1 MSDLIDRNER
11 FERGLAIRREVLGAD
26 YVDKSLA
33 AADDFTA
40 PLQQLVT
47 EHAWG
52 AIWSRPGLDRRTR
65 SFINLGMITA
75 LNRPHELEIHVKGA
89 VNNGLTRAEIMEAL
103 LQTAIYCGFPAALDA
118 FRVARKVLDEMG
130 AK

>member
-11 FERGLAIRREVLGAD
+11 FEKGLAIRREVLGAE
-26 YVDKSLA
+26 YVDKSIA
-33 AADDFTA
+33 SADEFTA

-47 EHAWG
+47 EHAWN
-52 AIWSRPGLDRRTR
+52 AIWARPGLDRRTR
-65 SFINLGMITA
+65 SFINLGMIVA
-75 LNRPHELEIHVKGA
+75 LNRPHELELHVKGA
-89 VNNGLTRAEIMEAL
+89 VNNGVTRAEIQEAL
-103 LQTAIYCGFPAALDA
+103 LQTAIYCGFPAALDG